1 MFPRRRSMKQPLLR
15 DDGPRSVLP
24 AEPFYGLDIETDTT
38 VDGLDPARSA
48 IVAVALSTADGDHVF
63 LGPEHSILTDLESSL
78 GQLPPGVIITWNG
91 SAFDM
96 PFLADR
102 ARRHDVDLSLRLRP
116 DPTIVR
122 RRDCLPGHRTAY
134 RAVWGDHSH
143 LDGYLLYRA
152 DVGRSLG
159 LSCGLKALS
168 RLVGLAPVEVDRS
181 RIHELD
187 AAAVS
192 EYVASDARLARQLV
206 LRRSPGHGDPP
217 DRGAVPGRSARRAGS
232 RRSRL
237 IGSPAGSASHRVGP
251 THEGVPSHRRS
262 TRRTVPVR
270 RARAP
275 TEPVG
280 ACGPPAVVR
289 GSRRLPRSPHRH
301 PGRGPRPGAHRVRPG
316 RRIGL
321 GGRHRA
327 GARPSRCGGIVV
339 RVRRARRVGR
349 RRDVRRRLGQERP
362 RSGSCGR
369 GACRRPRRPGG
380 TPAIPPLG
388 PRG

>member
-1 MFPRRRSMKQPLLR
+1 VTTCRRGTTRTCPRNSGRRSRKAITTASSNTRCDGASPATIEQNAQLGTGIDRSVTAHPYDRSMFPRRRSMKPPLLG
-15 DDGPRSVLP
+15 DVGPLSVLP
-24 AEPFYGLDIETDTT
+24 AGPFYGLDIETDTT

-48 IVAVALSTADGDHVF
+48 IVAVALSTADDDQVF
-63 LGPEHSILTDLESSL
+63 LGPEHSILTDLEQSL

-102 ARRHDVDLSLRLRP
+102 ARRHDVNLSLRLRP

-122 RRDCLPGHRTAY
+122 RRDCLPGHHTAY

-192 EYVASDARLARQLV
+192 EYVASDARLARLLV
-206 LRRSPGHGDPP
+206 LRRSPGHEFDSTGD
-217 DRGAVPGRSARRAGS
+217 
-232 RRSRL
+232 
-237 IGSPAGSASHRVGP
+237 
-251 THEGVPSHRRS
+251 
-262 TRRTVPVR
+262 
-270 RARAP
+270 
-275 TEPVG
+275 
-280 ACGPPAVVR
+280 
-289 GSRRLPRSPHRH
+289 RSPV
-301 PGRGPRPGAHRVRPG
+301 A
-316 RRIGL
+316 L
-321 GGRHRA
+321 LA
-327 GARPSRCGGIVV
+327 A
-339 RVRRARRVGR
+339 
-349 RRDVRRRLGQERP
+349 
-362 RSGSCGR
+362 
-369 GACRRPRRPGG
+369 
-380 TPAIPPLG
+380 PAAVAAD
-388 PRG
+388 